1 MYNDHKVKPLHIIPP
16 KTSAHI
22 KRYDEQTKPAH
33 NKEFLKTKI
42 KLHSDEVTDFYDK
55 EIRKVD
61 SNHTCSAVISS
72 DSTLKKYDNH
82 YPQAF
87 LKE

>member
-1 MYNDHKVKPLHIIPP
+1 MIEDIDLLEKYNIICEFD
-16 KTSAHI
+16 S
-22 KRYDEQTKPAH
+22 KPAH
-33 NKEFLKTKI
+33 SIEFLKTKI
-42 KLHSDEVTDFYDK
+42 KPHVDEVTDFYDK

-72 DSTLKKYDNH
+72 DSTLKKFANH

-87 LKE
+87 LKEWK